1 MEFFCK
7 KVVII
12 LIALVC
18 LTLHAAAQAGHGLLS
33 PNKEI
38 EVRIRTGDR
47 LQYDVLLR
55 GTPLLQNSTLSID
68 IDHTTLGLQPK
79 IKATK
84 ERSYDGVIEPV
95 VHRKFAKLRENYNEL
110 RLEMQGN
117 YAVVFRA
124 YNDGIAYRL
133 EKSVPPNGVKVSQ

>member
-18 LTLHAAAQAGHGLLS
+18 LTLHAAAQAGHSLLS

-84 ERSYDGVIEPV
+84 ERSYDSVIEPV

-124 YNDGIAYRL
+124 YDDGVAYRL
-133 EKSVPPNGVKVSQ
+133 ET